1 MPRRTHLIGL
11 AATLALLAGCA
22 AGAPE
27 ARDSRPSDTPVGP
40 PIATVP
46 PCEDLPDDSTSPDA
60 DALPSLTLSCLGP
73 GPAVSLDQLTGR
85 PTLVNLWATWCGPCR
100 EEMPLLQDA
109 YVQYGEQVRFLGV
122 DTQDDPEAAGSFLAD
137 LDIGYPHVVDP
148 SGQLL
153 RELGVRGL
161 PVTLVLDQT
170 GRVKARSIGQLT
182 ADELQQLLGSVL
194 P

>member
-1 MPRRTHLIGL
+1 M
-11 AATLALLAGCA
+11 
-22 AGAPE
+22 
-27 ARDSRPSDTPVGP
+27 
-40 PIATVP
+40 
-46 PCEDLPDDSTSPDA
+46 
-60 DALPSLTLSCLGP
+60 
-73 GPAVSLDQLTGR
+73 
-85 PTLVNLWATWCGPCR
+85 NLWATWCGPCR